1 MSDESRGEV
10 GEGSVQRDEEKL
22 SKRTN
27 VYEIISGHPKQTSL
41 RLVECVI
48 PPFNLAD

>member
-1 MSDESRGEV
+1 MSDERRGGV

-27 VYEIISGHPKQTSL
+27 VYEIILDTQSRHLK
-41 RLVECVI
+41 E
-48 PPFNLAD
+48 